1 MQHMLHKIKSKINYN
16 NLRIQ
21 GENVEQF
28 DFFNELS
35 IQDVELVKLK
45 SKYVEIPKSTIL
57 FYEGDICKDVL
68 YLLEGSI
75 KLSVGANSKDEIP
88 LYDFCQGEQC
98 LVNIAS
104 ALSHTKAVA
113 TAEAKT
119 AIKGWLIPTE
129 VIQELIIHSPA
140 YQRMIFS
147 LFTLRYSSL
156 TTLIEDIKYK
166 QLDSRILELLR
177 SFGTQTIKITNLEI
191 AEHLGTSRVV
201 INRVL
206 QDLKN
211 KNVIELARGKITLL

>member
-1 MQHMLHKIKSKINYN
+1 M
-16 NLRIQ
+16 
-21 GENVEQF
+21 EQF
-28 DFFNELS
+28 DFFGELS
-35 IQDVELVKLK
+35 AEDVERIKSK

-75 KLSVGANSKDEIP
+75 KLSVAANSKDEIP

-98 LVNIAS
+98 IVNIAS
-104 ALSHTKAVA
+104 ALSQTKAVA

-119 AIKGWLIPTE
+119 PIKGWLIPIE

-140 YQRMIFS
+140 YQKMIFS

-156 TTLIEDIKYK
+156 TTLIEDVKYK
-166 QLDSRILELLR
+166 QLDSRILDFLR
-177 SFGTQTIKITNLEI
+177 SFDTASIKITNLEI

-211 KNVIELARGKITLL
+211 KNVIALARGKITLL